1 MGVNRDPATGAFP
14 FSAGGRLWTQ
24 TWITGPLTGHMTSVR
39 LLSTSKPQFPH
50 L

>member
-24 TWITGPLTGHMTSVR
+24 TWITGPLTGHVTSVR
-39 LLSTSKPQFPH
+39 ASVSTSVRWGC
-50 L
+50 